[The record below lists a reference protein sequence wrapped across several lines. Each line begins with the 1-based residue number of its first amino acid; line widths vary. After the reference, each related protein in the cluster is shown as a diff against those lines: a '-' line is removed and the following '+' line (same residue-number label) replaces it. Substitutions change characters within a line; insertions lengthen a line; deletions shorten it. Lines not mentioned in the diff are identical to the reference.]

1 MAIRS
6 ISKSDTL
13 ETFRQEFN
21 ALAKDDFGDIA
32 NLSGAIS
39 ANNLVDAMNE
49 TISIATSTAG
59 WTIADDTSTT
69 QIVGGGDTLTVLGTA
84 NQIQTVV
91 SPQDTITFSFPK
103 NVTIPNS
110 LTALGTTHTFGTV
123 EISGNSI
130 RSVDTNMLSVLDTL
144 RVSQLDTG
152 SGLLAIDEASSIP
165 RITSSAA
172 CKALTF
178 DAVPLF
184 NESIEFDGT
193 TAGTFKTTVTA
204 TDPTANNTITIP
216 DVTGTL
222 ITAFTVLKP
231 LIVSVIGTLKTL
243 KAIIIGITATTG
255 GPLLALIAG
264 VTTGIVG
271 LTRAIIDTN
280 KERDELNKLIKN
292 GTAASLEDIIN
303 PFASAS
309 PPYAASTHPL

>member
-1 MAIRS
+1 MAVKFIAET
-6 ISKSDTL
+6 DTL
-13 ETFRQEFN
+13 EQFRTTFNELCAQ
-21 ALAKDDFGDIA
+21 DFGDKA
-32 NLSGAIS
+32 NLSTAIS
-39 ANNLVDAMNE
+39 ATNLIDAMNE

-59 WTIADDTSTT
+59 WTIRDETSST
-69 QIVGGGDTLTVLGTA
+69 QIIGGGNTLSVLGTA

-91 SPQDTITFSFPK
+91 SPQDTIQFSFPN

-165 RITSSAA
+165 RFTSSATG
-172 CKALTF
+172 KALTF

-184 NESIEFDGT
+184 NSSVEFDGA

-216 DVTGTL
+216 DITGTL
-222 ITAFTVLKP
+222 ITTGDTGTVTSAMIADGALSGSDLADDSIDEAKIADDAVGQDQLKSVVNLQILNSSGGVLKS
-231 LIVSVIGTLKTL
+231 IYG
-243 KAIIIGITATTG
+243 
-255 GPLLALIAG
+255 AG
-264 VTTGIVG
+264 
-271 LTRAIIDTN
+271 A
-280 KERDELNKLIKN
+280 
-292 GTAASLEDIIN
+292 
-303 PFASAS
+303 
-309 PPYAASTHPL
+309 

>member
-1 MAIRS
+1 MAVKFIAET
-6 ISKSDTL
+6 DTL
-13 ETFRQEFN
+13 EQFRLEFN
-21 ALAKDDFGDIA
+21 DLSANQFGDIA
-32 NLSGAIS
+32 NLSGSIS
-39 ANNLVDAMNE
+39 ASNLVDAMNE

-91 SPQDTITFSFPK
+91 SPQDTITFSFPN

-165 RITSSAA
+165 RFTSSATG
-172 CKALTF
+172 KALTF

-184 NESIEFDGT
+184 NSSVEFDGA

-216 DVTGTL
+216 DITGTL
-222 ITAFTVLKP
+222 VTTGDSNSITSAMIAPGALSGSDLADDSIDEAKIADDAVGQDQLK
-231 LIVSVIGTLKTL
+231 SVVQLQILNSSGGVLKTL
-243 KAIIIGITATTG
+243 YG
-255 GPLLALIAG
+255 AG
-264 VTTGIVG
+264 
-271 LTRAIIDTN
+271 A
-280 KERDELNKLIKN
+280 
-292 GTAASLEDIIN
+292 
-303 PFASAS
+303 
-309 PPYAASTHPL
+309 